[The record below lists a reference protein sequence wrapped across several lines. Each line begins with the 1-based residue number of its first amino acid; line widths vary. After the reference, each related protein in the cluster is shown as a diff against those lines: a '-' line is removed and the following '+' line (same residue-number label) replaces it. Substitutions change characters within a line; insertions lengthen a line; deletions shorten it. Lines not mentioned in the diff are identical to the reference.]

1 MNTKLAQKNAT
12 MTNDSIQLITYAMH
26 MTTETIHVITD
37 TICMTTDT
45 WHVTMETISVV
56 TDAIYMT
63 TGTFHMT
70 TVLCCPMSTDTNHV
84 TIDTIID
91 PWLFSCIQLRL
102 IWPWSR
108 LCFCPP
114 PLFHCNCKHTY
125 FHYRSSLTK
134 FCHQIILRSISLK
147 QSTKSG
153 IYPGFLLASV
163 TFDKNRVGIQP

>member
-114 PLFHCNCKHTY
+114 PPFSTATVSTL
-125 FHYRSSLTK
+125 
-134 FCHQIILRSISLK
+134 ISITDHPWPS
-147 QSTKSG
+147 
-153 IYPGFLLASV
+153 FV
-163 TFDKNRVGIQP
+163 TRLSWGAFP